1 MSSVQR
7 SDLTVRVKIL
17 TYLAHDLP
25 SVERSATRIARAID
39 EKAAD
44 VSSILHSMWLKGHVT
59 RVPNGGPRGG
69 YVYYLPEQ

>member
-1 MSSVQR
+1 MQR

-17 TYLAHDLP
+17 TYLAQELP
-25 SVERSATRIARAID
+25 SVTERSATRIARAID